1 MAIHP
6 GIFRQYDIRGI
17 VDNDLTTEAATAI
30 GRAYTTLLRHRGV
43 SGTVAVG
50 RDNRPSGGRLRDALI
65 EGLTSAGASVVDI
78 GVVPTPLLYW
88 SLHHLSVVGGIQIT
102 GSHNPPEYNGFKLCV
117 GHDSLHGEGIAGL
130 WQLIERG
137 DFAEGSGSVRSE
149 VVIDR
154 YVDDVVARTGPL
166 KRRLK
171 VIIDCGNG
179 VGALVAR
186 RLFDRLG
193 VDASYL
199 FCESD
204 GSFPNH
210 HPDPTVVENLHD
222 IIREVKARRAD
233 LGIAFDGDAD
243 RLGVVDARGEIIWGD
258 HVLILYARD
267 VLARTGPGQPII
279 FDVKCSQALPQA
291 IEAAGGQPI
300 MWKTGHSLIKERMKQ
315 LKAPLAGEMSGHM
328 FFAEGFYG
336 HDDALYGAARLLR
349 IVAASGKSVEEMLSD
364 VPSFVSTP
372 EIRVDC
378 PDELKFAV
386 VDRAVQYFRAR
397 HEVIDVD
404 GVRVLFGDG
413 WGLIRASNTQPVL
426 VTRYEARSEKRLATI
441 QREME
446 DWLRSQGIEP

>member
-17 VDNDLTTEAATAI
+17 VDKDLTIDAATAI
-30 GRAYTTLLRHRGV
+30 GRAYGTLLTQRGITGAV
-43 SGTVAVG
+43 SVG
-50 RDNRPSGGRLRDALI
+50 RDNRPSGGLLRDALI
-65 EGLTSAGASVVDI
+65 DGLTSTGANVVDV

-88 SLHHLSVVGGIQIT
+88 SLHHLPVVGGIQIT

-117 GHDSLHGEGIAGL
+117 GHESLHGSGIEAL
-130 WQLIERG
+130 RDLIMKG
-137 DFAEGSGSVRSE
+137 DFARGAGSVRSE
-149 VVIDR
+149 GVIDR
-154 YVDDVVARTGPL
+154 YVDDVVAKTGPL

-171 VIIDCGNG
+171 VVIDCGNG
-179 VGALVAR
+179 VGAVVSHQ
-186 RLFDRLG
+186 LFDRLG
-193 VDASYL
+193 IDVSYI

-204 GSFPNH
+204 GTFPNH

-222 IIREVKARRAD
+222 IIREVKAKNAD

-243 RLGVVDARGEIIWGD
+243 RIGVVDGDGGIVWGD
-258 HVLILYARD
+258 HILILYARD
-267 VLARTGPGQPII
+267 VLARTGKGQSII
-279 FDVKCSQALPQA
+279 FDVKCSQALPHA
-291 IEAAGGQPI
+291 IEAAGGKAV
-300 MWKTGHSLIKERMKQ
+300 MWKTGHSLIKDKMKQ

-349 IVAASGKSVEEMLSD
+349 IVAASGMSVPEMLDD
-364 VPSFVSTP
+364 VPKFVSTP

-378 PDELKFAV
+378 PDELKFEV
-386 VDRAVQYFRAR
+386 VDRAVKHFRAL
-397 HEVIDVD
+397 HDVIDVD

-426 VTRYEARSEKRLATI
+426 VTRYEARSSERLAAI

-446 DWLRSQGIEP
+446 DWLREQGVTP

>member
-17 VDNDLTTEAATAI
+17 VDRDLTTEAATAI
-30 GRAYTTLLRHRGV
+30 GRAYATLLRDRGV
-43 SGTVAVG
+43 TGTVAVG
-50 RDNRPSGGRLRDALI
+50 RDNRPSGGSLRDALI
-65 EGLTSAGASVVDI
+65 DGLTSAGASVVDI

-88 SLHHLSVVGGIQIT
+88 SLHQLPVVGGIQIT

-117 GHDSLHGEGIAGL
+117 GHDSLHGEGIDAVR
-130 WQLIERG
+130 QLIDRG
-137 DFAEGSGSVRSE
+137 DFAKGSGSVRSE

-171 VIIDCGNG
+171 VVFDCGNG

-186 RLFDRLG
+186 HLFDRLG
-193 VDASYL
+193 LDASYL

-204 GSFPNH
+204 GTFPNH

-243 RLGVVDARGEIIWGD
+243 RIGVVDARGEIIWGD
-258 HVLILYARD
+258 HILILYARD
-267 VLARTGPGQPII
+267 VLARTGTGQPII

-291 IEAAGGQPI
+291 IEAAGGKAI
-300 MWKTGHSLIKERMKQ
+300 MWKTGHSLIKDRMKQ
-315 LKAPLAGEMSGHM
+315 LNAPLAGEMSGHM

-349 IVAASGKSVEEMLSD
+349 IVAAAGKSVEEMLSD
-364 VPSFVSTP
+364 VPKFVSTP

-378 PDELKFAV
+378 PDERKFEV
-386 VDRAVQYFRAR
+386 VERAVRHFRAR
-397 HEVIDVD
+397 HDVIDVD

-426 VTRYEARSEKRLATI
+426 VTRYEARSQERLAAI

-446 DWLRSQGIEP
+446 DWLRAQGIEP